1 MISSSTSSNE
11 TDTRGDFL
19 LLIMIIDAINA
30 RITSTII
37 VMAIDVG
44 NELLLLRVGVVDWN
58 LVVVV

>member
-37 VMAIDVG
+37 VIAIDVG

-58 LVVVV
+58 